1 MSVSVV
7 ISTYNNPVGLRMCLL
22 GMLSQTVLPDQI
34 IIADDG
40 SRRSNYSFLNEKLFS
55 SLPIDIVWH
64 PDHGWQK
71 NTILNLAVRHC
82 RGNYLIFSDGD
93 TIPRK
98 DFVESHLNN
107 ARPKTFLS
115 GAGIDVPKHVHKTF
129 TDVKSWKTWYSDYLS
144 SLTHGPRHISIPSVF
159 NPASGKSH

>member
-7 ISTYNNPVGLRMCLL
+7 ISTYNNPSGLRMCLL

-40 SRRSNYSFLNEKLFS
+40 SRLSDYSFLTETLFS
-55 SLPIDIVWH
+55 SLPIDTVWH

-82 RGNYLIFSDGD
+82 RGAVSYTHLTLP
-93 TIPRK
+93 TILL
-98 DFVESHLNN
+98 V
-107 ARPKTFLS
+107 
-115 GAGIDVPKHVHKTF
+115 
-129 TDVKSWKTWYSDYLS
+129 
-144 SLTHGPRHISIPSVF
+144 
-159 NPASGKSH
+159 